1 MAYTNNDI
9 YNLIN
14 FAIRKDKKGQP
25 LTLQRFS
32 LLLDT
37 KGREYQEIIYDQY
50 ERTNEMSDSLRR
62 FKVEKTGAQ
71 LSFTGY
77 TIDLPTNY
85 VHWGSL
91 YYKKDGTDIK
101 PVEKLTDDTFV
112 MRQDSYIEAPSSSYP
127 ICKLTTDYIKY
138 LPQSLDQNNFTFSY
152 LRYPTTPFYDYYIDS
167 DGVVH
172 YLEEGEGHNWSDG
185 DTDSSGVEHS
195 ASSGSVS
202 GYEYTSLTVELD
214 FTDEDKLKIA
224 AKIMQA
230 VGVPIN
236 DAGVFQYAE
245 QLKNES

>member
-1 MAYTNNDI
+1 MAYTNDDL

-25 LTLQRFS
+25 LTRERYS
-32 LLLDT
+32 LILNT
-37 KGREYQEIIYDQY
+37 SGREYQEILYDQY

-77 TIDLPTNY
+77 AIDLPTNY
-85 VHWGSL
+85 VHWGAL
-91 YYKKDGTDIK
+91 YYKKDGTTVK

-127 ICKLTTDYIKY
+127 VCKLSTDYIKY
-138 LPQSLDQNNFTFSY
+138 LPQSLDQNNFTFDY
-152 LRYPTTPFYDYYIDS
+152 LRYPDTPFYDYYIDVN
-167 DGVVH
+167 GVPH
-172 YLEEGEGHNWSDG
+172 YLAAGAVHTWTTGEE
-185 DTDSSGVEHS
+185 DSSGNVHTTGD
-195 ASSGSVS
+195 ADWN
-202 GYEYTSLTVELD
+202 SLTVELD
-214 FTDEDKLKIA
+214 FNDEDKLKVA
-224 AKIMQA
+224 AKMMQA

-236 DAGVFQYAE
+236 DAGVFTYAE